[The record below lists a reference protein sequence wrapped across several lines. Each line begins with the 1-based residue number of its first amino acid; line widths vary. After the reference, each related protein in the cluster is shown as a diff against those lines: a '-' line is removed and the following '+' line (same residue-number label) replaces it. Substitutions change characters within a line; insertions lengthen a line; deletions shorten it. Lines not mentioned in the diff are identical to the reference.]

1 MPFDTL
7 QHPIPVATA
16 VKPLAYRRD
25 IDGLRAIAVL
35 SVMLYHAGIGM
46 VPGGF
51 IGVDIFFVISGYL
64 ISTIIFHDLEAGK
77 FSLGRFYERRIR
89 RIQPALVAVVLLT
102 MLLCAVVFV
111 PMDFKLFAQSVG
123 ATVLFSSNI
132 YFYLK
137 SGYFDPLAETKP
149 LLHTW
154 SLAVEEQYYLF
165 FPLLALL
172 LWRHARR
179 HLASVLAVLALASFA
194 FSVWQAR
201 AAPNAAFYLP
211 FDRIWELL
219 AGALLATGAVPP
231 ARNVTVRLL
240 LGYLGLAAML
250 AAVFLFSPH
259 DVFPGERALLPCLGA
274 VLLIYAGQG
283 GSAGANTLLSTRP
296 MVFTGRISYSLYL
309 WHWPLIVVAQYAL
322 FRKLQGWEVALYL
335 AGVYVLAWAS
345 WKWIEQ
351 PWRDAKTMVL
361 TRSRIF
367 GVTAGVTAIGMAF
380 AVGIHFMGGLPQRFS
395 PEAQQYAAS
404 AFDTNPMRS
413 RCDSPSRQRLAE
425 GDVCSIGA
433 PDAPLS
439 FALLG
444 DSFGDALAA
453 GVDQAAK
460 EAGKRGLLLT
470 HSGCF
475 PLAGVQQSDNHSCD
489 GVTDAT
495 LKLIGRH
502 PEIGN
507 VVIAARWT
515 SALLGTRFGQ
525 FAQDG
530 WFLRDGETQQAGY
543 AENRNVFQR
552 GMQRTLRALE
562 GRHVTV
568 LAYVPEQ
575 RYDVPRA
582 MALQRTFGW
591 PRTVELSRD
600 EHERRQ
606 HDMREAFRRLSQ
618 ASPTSFNIIDVGAAL
633 CGDKICPVARD
644 GVALYADDNH
654 LSRSGAILMEPLWRR
669 AIVSSAEGGQ

>member
-1 MPFDTL
+1 MPFDNL
-7 QHPIPVATA
+7 HQPIPVATQ

-25 IDGLRAIAVL
+25 IDGLRAVAVL
-35 SVMLYHAGIGM
+35 SVVLYHAGIGA

-51 IGVDIFFVISGYL
+51 VGVDIFFVISGYL
-64 ISTIIFHDLEAGK
+64 ISTIIFHDLETGK

-89 RIQPALVAVVLLT
+89 RIQPALVVMALLT
-102 MLLCAVVFV
+102 AALCAVAFV

-154 SLAVEEQYYLF
+154 SLAVEEQYYLL

-179 HLASVLAVLALASFA
+179 HLAGVLAALALASFA

-201 AAPNAAFYLP
+201 AAPTAAFYLP
-211 FDRIWELL
+211 FDRVWELL
-219 AGALLATGAVPP
+219 AGALLASGAVPP
-231 ARNVTVRLL
+231 ARSAALRTL
-240 LGYLGLAAML
+240 LGCVGLAAML

-274 VLLIYAGQG
+274 ALLIHAGQG
-283 GSAGANTLLSTRP
+283 GSAGANALLSTRP

-309 WHWPLIVVAQYAL
+309 WHWPLIVVAQYVL
-322 FRKLQGWEVALYL
+322 LRKLRGWEVPLYL
-335 AGVYVLAWAS
+335 ALAYVLAWAS

-351 PWRDAKTMVL
+351 PWRDAKL
-361 TRSRIF
+361 IALSRSRIF
-367 GVTAGVTAIGMAF
+367 GVTAGVTAAGIAF
-380 AVGIHFMGGLPQRFS
+380 AVGIHVMDGMPGRFS
-395 PEAQQYAAS
+395 PEVQQYAAV

-413 RCDSPSRQRLAE
+413 RCDSPSRQRLAA
-425 GDVCSIGA
+425 GDACTIGA

-453 GVDQAAK
+453 GVDQAARD
-460 EAGKRGLLLT
+460 AGKRGLLLT

-475 PLAGVQQSDNHSCD
+475 PLAGVRQSDNHSCD
-489 GVTDAT
+489 GVADAT
-495 LKLIGRH
+495 LKLLARH

-530 WFLRDGETQQAGY
+530 WFLRDDETRQTGY
-543 AENRNVFQR
+543 AENRQVFQR
-552 GMQRTLRALE
+552 GMLRTLHALE
-562 GRHVTV
+562 GRRITV
-568 LAYVPEQ
+568 LAYIPEQ

-591 PRTVELSRD
+591 PRSVELARD

-606 HDMREAFRRLSQ
+606 RDLREAFRRLAQ
-618 ASPTSFNIIDVGAAL
+618 VSPAAFEVIDVGAAM
-633 CGDKICPVARD
+633 CGDKSCAVARD
-644 GVALYADDNH
+644 GVLMYADDNH
-654 LSRSGAILMEPLWRR
+654 LSRSGAILMKPLWRR
-669 AIVSSAEGGQ
+669 AIAPVIEGGQ